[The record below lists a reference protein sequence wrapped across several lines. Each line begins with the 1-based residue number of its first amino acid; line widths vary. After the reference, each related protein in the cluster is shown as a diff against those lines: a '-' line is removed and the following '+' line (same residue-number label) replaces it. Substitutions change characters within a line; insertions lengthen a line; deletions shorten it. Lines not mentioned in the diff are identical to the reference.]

1 MPTPRATV
9 LGQLV
14 RSTAPADASTDSD
27 RVLLRRFVD
36 AGDEAAFAA
45 LVARHSRMVL
55 GACRRLLNTV
65 QDAEDACQATFLILA
80 RKAKGVRWRASIANW
95 LYTTARRVAARARR
109 TAGRR
114 VKREGKAAVP
124 EAVAPLDDMTGR
136 ELLVVLDEELE
147 RLPAIY
153 REPLVLHYLE
163 GLSREGT
170 ATRLGVPASTVKIRL
185 ERGRKR
191 LEAALQLRG
200 VSPGIGLL
208 ALAVASGAVAS
219 SRLAERTVD
228 AATGR
233 VPITAAVGALA
244 KPALGGRGWG

>member
-1 MPTPRATV
+1 
-9 LGQLV
+9 
-14 RSTAPADASTDSD
+14 
-27 RVLLRRFVD
+27 
-36 AGDEAAFAA
+36 
-45 LVARHSRMVL
+45 
-55 GACRRLLNTV
+55 
-65 QDAEDACQATFLILA
+65 
-80 RKAKGVRWRASIANW
+80 
-95 LYTTARRVAARARR
+95 
-109 TAGRR
+109 
-114 VKREGKAAVP
+114 
-124 EAVAPLDDMTGR
+124 
-136 ELLVVLDEELE
+136 E

-244 KPALGGRGWG
+244 KPALGGRGWGLVLSGMVTILAAALVIAAVGAGQPQTPKPVAKTPP